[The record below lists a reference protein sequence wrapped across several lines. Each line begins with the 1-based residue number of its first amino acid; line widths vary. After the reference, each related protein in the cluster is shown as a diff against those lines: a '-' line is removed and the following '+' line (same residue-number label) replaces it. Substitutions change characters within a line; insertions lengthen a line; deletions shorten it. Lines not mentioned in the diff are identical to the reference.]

1 MNNLFGPID
10 MDALMDSFVI
20 MGKGMLGILSVLI
33 VIALIVLL
41 LTKLTSGKANKD
53 ENKKDS

>member
-33 VIALIVLL
+33 VIALFVLL
-41 LTKLTSGKANKD
+41 LTKLTSGKVNKD
-53 ENKKDS
+53 EDKKDS